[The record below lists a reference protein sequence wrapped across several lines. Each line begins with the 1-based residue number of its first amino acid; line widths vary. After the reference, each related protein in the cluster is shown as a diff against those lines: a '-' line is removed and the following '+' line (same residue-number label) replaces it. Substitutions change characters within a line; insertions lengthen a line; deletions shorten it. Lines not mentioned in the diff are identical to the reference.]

1 MATGMIAATA
11 SVRQT
16 MRFRHAVENCALMVR
31 RPSSARRRSGSPTHR
46 RRNTAPGC
54 LPLTLMPPPAGDRP
68 DLADQRGAQG
78 GMAGTYRYGLTPT
91 DRRTS
96 TSARNLP
103 VKART
108 GSRPFQA
115 RAHAQKCRRQRGLGL
130 VMQTSKFERR
140 RTIQRCEL
148 IVRGATQRF
157 RRRLSKQRT
166 ISDRQAPEFPE
177 AVIGSNPC
185 DSCRR

>member
-1 MATGMIAATA
+1 
-11 SVRQT
+11 
-16 MRFRHAVENCALMVR
+16 MRFRHEMENCAL
-31 RPSSARRRSGSPTHR
+31 SPKAQFWEAPLRVSHASEAQY
-46 RRNTAPGC
+46 APGC

-68 DLADQRGAQG
+68 DLADQGGAQG
-78 GMAGTYRYGLTPT
+78 DGGNVPLRVNADGST
-91 DRRTS
+91 DIYFGPKSPGQGKNWLATIS
-96 TSARNLP
+96 SP
-103 VKART
+103 
-108 GSRPFQA
+108 
-115 RAHAQKCRRQRGLGL
+115 RAAQKCRRQRGLGL

-185 DSCRR
+185 DGCRR